1 MAFNKGDIV
10 RIDYK
15 AYIADIG
22 RLYDTTLE
30 SVAKE
35 AGIYNEKYKY
45 APMAYIVGSDK
56 FFKPLDEAISDAEIG
71 KETTIEIASSNA
83 AGPRDPKLVE
93 TYSAR
98 EFHKKQINPYP
109 GLDVRFG
116 NRTGMVV
123 STGAGRVK
131 VDFNNPLSGKDLS
144 YTFTVTEVV
153 TGNEEKAKAIVEMA
167 FGTSDGFVF
176 TFADDKVSIVLPDIV
191 KFNQEWP
198 VVRFKIV
205 SDMRDAFKVDTV
217 ELIEVWSKTQV
228 KKEEPVKGSDVDT
241 VEIIEPQTKTSTKK
255 KTEKENKKE

>member
-10 RIDYK
+10 RVDYK
-15 AYIADIG
+15 SYITDID
-22 RLYDTTLE
+22 RLYDTTIE

-45 APMAYIVGSDK
+45 APISYIIGSGRL
-56 FFKPLDEAISDAEIG
+56 FKPLDEAISAAEIG

-98 EFHKKQINPYP
+98 EFHKRQINPYP
-109 GLDVRFG
+109 GLDVKLG
-116 NRTGMVV
+116 NRTGTVV

-144 YTFTVTEVV
+144 YTFTVTEVI
-153 TGNEEKAKAIVEMA
+153 TDNEEKAKAIVEMT

-176 TFADDKVSIVLPDIV
+176 TFADDKVSVILPDIV

-198 VVRFKIV
+198 VIRFKIV
-205 SDMRDAFKVDTV
+205 TDMRDTFKVDTV
-217 ELIEVWSKTQV
+217 ELIEVWSKTPA
-228 KKEEPVKGSDVDT
+228 KKEEPEKESKADT
-241 VEIIEPQTKTSTKK
+241 VESVEPRTKKSTKK
-255 KTEKENKKE
+255 KTDKESKEE